1 MDFIE
6 IDNINTAY
14 SNNDVYLTIKYI
26 LKTEPEPFE
35 RWSGISH
42 LIQYISNENLLTYA
56 IELFKEIDF
65 LTNKLDTANIT
76 VKNSNDY
83 SDLEKIKINAITHSL
98 ILTNEINLKKFSSL
112 IIVSEAPELQLNLN
126 NRRIEHNSTE
136 IGNWIKRNSLKA
148 FVDTTVK
155 LPTFKDQEKAIKK
168 LIQSMSGIA
177 YLNDTDF
184 FLKEIDYLSVIKK
197 NLFEEKL
204 PLVPDF
210 ENEKNKMYFK
220 VGLLFAEKKIYSK
233 IIVIDNYKTTKYY
246 YEKEV
251 FDNISKLSK
260 HLNLTRQYIND
271 SFNDANTNHNIF
283 KNLRQLKNIV
293 DYCNNKAITIDN
305 EFLNKYSALIE
316 NRQ

>member
-76 VKNSNDY
+76 VKNSNNY

>member
-6 IDNINTAY
+6 IDNINTPY
-14 SNNDVYLTIKYI
+14 SNNDIYLTIKYI
-26 LKTEPEPFE
+26 LKAEPEPFE

-42 LIQYISNENLLTYA
+42 LIQYISNENLLTFA

-65 LTNKLDTANIT
+65 LTNKLETANIT
-76 VKNSNDY
+76 ISNNNDY

-98 ILTNEINLKKFSSL
+98 ILTNEINLKKFSSF
-112 IIVSEAPELQLNLN
+112 IIVSEVPELHLNLN
-126 NRRIEHNSTE
+126 NRRFEHNLTE
-136 IGNWIKRNSLKA
+136 IGSWIKRNSIKS
-148 FVDTTVK
+148 FIDTTVK
-155 LPTFKDQEKAIKK
+155 LPILRDQEKAIKK

-204 PLVPDF
+204 PSGPPF
-210 ENEKNKMYFK
+210 ENEQDKMYFK

-233 IIVIDNYKTTKYY
+233 IVVINNYKTTKYY

-251 FDNISKLSK
+251 FDSINKLSE
-260 HLNLTRQYIND
+260 HLNLTRQFIND

-283 KNLRQLKNIV
+283 KNLKQLKNIV

-305 EFLNKYSALIE
+305 EFLNKYYALIE